1 MSTLNLSANERA
13 NDPELDRNRLLK
25 PVEVQAYNILWM
37 RGTQCFMSVPASL
50 ISKTVSGSRESR
62 KCNAINEMG
71 INSFAPRNFAE
82 KATANQKSVYRSYN
96 GLLM

>member
-1 MSTLNLSANERA
+1 MGKPSGVVRSWATHNGLISTAVSTLNLSGNERA

-50 ISKTVSGSRESR
+50 ISKTVSGSRG
-62 KCNAINEMG
+62 K
-71 INSFAPRNFAE
+71 
-82 KATANQKSVYRSYN
+82 
-96 GLLM
+96 